1 MRASYLGSKS
11 MLRVFAQAQE
21 RKVPVV
27 RNRRVKVDVEN
38 DDSTEDAVD
47 DKISGIGYKE

>member
-11 MLRVFAQAQE
+11 MLRVFAQAHD

-27 RNRRVKVDVEN
+27 RERRVRVDVEN
-38 DDSTEDAVD
+38 DDSMEDAVD
-47 DKISGIGYKE
+47 DKISGIGYRE